1 MSRDDLSAFRKN
13 VNGMGTNAHQHL
25 FVYVFRPGR
34 IEMLSIHTDF
44 AITIRF
50 QPFIPADIEPF
61 WRQHQEGFPVLFK
74 QFPDRDLFFIM
85 EFGSFLFMAGKQLLV
100 ILLYLIEMR
109 DRDKQ
114 VRTVIINLALHISFL
129 PAGIGIAEA
138 HPEVIMGT
146 KTGEKFRFMDC
157 VTDPPPDTGC
167 IVKDQ

>member
-1 MSRDDLSAFRKN
+1 
-13 VNGMGTNAHQHL
+13 MGTNAHQHL

-61 WRQHQEGFPVLFK
+61 WRPHQEGFPVLFK

-100 ILLYLIEMR
+100 ILLYLIAMR

-114 VRTVIINLALHISFL
+114 VRTVIINLALHIPFF
-129 PAGIGIAEA
+129 PAGIGVAAVSYTHLVEEVAAELGVSKSYA
-138 HPEVIMGT
+138 Y
-146 KTGEKFRFMDC
+146 K
-157 VTDPPPDTGC
+157 
-167 IVKDQ
+167 IVKQLNDELQKLGYLTVSGRVRCV

>member
-1 MSRDDLSAFRKN
+1 MLSSIRLCHNHPLSA
-13 VNGMGTNAHQHL
+13 
-25 FVYVFRPGR
+25 
-34 IEMLSIHTDF
+34 IHTGRHRTVL
-44 AITIRF
+44 A
-50 QPFIPADIEPF
+50 A
-61 WRQHQEGFPVLFK
+61 HQEGFPVLFK

-138 HPEVIMGT
+138 HPEV
-146 KTGEKFRFMDC
+146 
-157 VTDPPPDTGC
+157 
-167 IVKDQ
+167 